1 MTADDE
7 NREAIIRG
15 LKAILDAP
23 GTSGKHVEAKASAA
37 RQLAALELDGEVVAI
52 RQEEP
57 PDADPMADLDRME
70 HQRRRRSRK

>member
-23 GTSGKHVEAKASAA
+23 GTSGKHVEASSPGTP
-37 RQLAALELDGEVVAI
+37 EG
-52 RQEEP
+52 
-57 PDADPMADLDRME
+57 
-70 HQRRRRSRK
+70 RSLRGRGRPTTTAT